1 MAMSVQ
7 QAYDILN
14 KLHGYTGPR
23 TKTAI
28 SNFINARD
36 IPIAVK
42 NKGGMVGYQEGGDVP
57 EEKPREYTQEDL
69 AKGQEQLMGDV
80 FTDPSK
86 AIKKPEVEK
95 IDPDATGAEIGDTK
109 GQAKST
115 VDKATATK
123 IADEDIE
130 QATEPTA
137 TAPKQKVKQ
146 KLKRCLNEL
155 YRLD

>member
-42 NKGGMVGYQEGGDVP
+42 NKGGIIGYQEGGDVDP
-57 EEKPREYTQEDL
+57 DLEKVQ
-69 AKGQEQLMGDV
+69 KGQKKLVTDIA
-80 FTDPSK
+80 TDPTE
-86 AIKKPEVEK
+86 AVEK
-95 IDPDATGAEIGDTK
+95 ATVTDINPETKGAEIGDTK

-146 KLKRCLNEL
+146 KLDADGNPV
-155 YRLD
+155 LDAEG